1 MRTFITKDPKN
12 FVELGVPTFEYAVT
26 SVTLEIPTNLEFGK
40 VYYRYN
46 DGVLQAFKILAFAVE
61 YTIKRKGIT
70 YLVQFPNGEVK
81 WIYNFISACSDIY
94 DSKEEFVSSAGSKHL
109 RLFWHSI
116 PYILKKHSNDMLVN
130 DIWESVGGVVK
141 NTFNYTIN
149 YMLFTKEGC
158 SVCVSA
164 RSKYNS
170 SNKNIKIFLSKEE
183 CIKDA
188 YNGMMIEDFGE
199 TSIKIDIKVE
209 VSKPITSKISI
220 VEL

>member
-1 MRTFITKDPKN
+1 MRTFITKDSKN
-12 FVELGVPTFEYAVT
+12 FVELGVPRFEYAVT

-61 YTIKRKGIT
+61 YTINRKGIT

-81 WIYNFISACSDIY
+81 WVYDFISACSKIY
-94 DSKEEFVSSAGSKHL
+94 DSKEVFISSAGSNYL
-109 RLFWHSI
+109 RICWVSI
-116 PYILKKHSNDMLVN
+116 PNALKKYFNDMFIN
-130 DIWESVGGVVK
+130 DIWENIGGVVK

-170 SNKNIKIFLSKEE
+170 SNKNIKIFLSKED

-188 YNGMMIEDFGE
+188 YNGMMIEDFGK
-199 TSIKIDIKVE
+199 TTIKIDIKVE